1 MEYQKIANLIDDDT
15 LDQPSKF
22 RTRNWVEINDESRGA
37 YNVNSQIKFKT
48 TMLKSS
54 LCDYSDAYILV
65 KGTISVNNTAAQGA
79 AANNTNKKVIFKN
92 CAPFTNCI
100 SEINN
105 TQIDNAKDID
115 IVMPM
120 YNLIEYSDNYAK
132 TTGSIW
138 QYCKD
143 IPARNNNNEIT
154 EFTLVNTTDS
164 FKFKAKI
171 TGQTE
176 DDGTKDVEI
185 MVPLKYLSNFWR
197 TLEMPLINCEV
208 NLILTWS
215 STCVLISTNIPNQ
228 AAIFEIT
235 DTKLYVPVVTL
246 STQENTKFLQQLES
260 GFKRVINWNKYLSKP
275 ELLAQNPNLNHLVE
289 PSFQGVNRLFV
300 LAFEN
305 DNDGTSNEQS
315 YLPTVEIKDYNT
327 MINGE
332 NVFDQPIKNTKVT
345 YDNIRKIATGQGDD
359 YTTRCL
365 LNYPYFANT
374 YKMFAVN
381 LSKQQAL
388 DADPRAIQQ
397 INFTANIDRAAANK
411 SLLYSGRSKRNY
423 SRLFTGNSKSIV
435 NKIIFNLNTYKCFA
449 LVSTTLIK

>member
-1 MEYQKIANLIDDDT
+1 MEYQKIANLIDDIT
-15 LDQPSKF
+15 LNQPSKF
-22 RTRNWVEINDESRGA
+22 RTRNWIEINDESRGA

-65 KGTISVNNTAAQGA
+65 KGTITVNSTAAQGA

-105 TQIDNAKDID
+105 IQIDNAKDID

-132 TTGSIW
+132 TTGSLW

-143 IPARNNNNEIT
+143 IPAQNANDDIVIFLED
-154 EFTLVNTTDS
+154 NTTDS
-164 FKFKAKI
+164 FKFRAKI

-176 DDGTKDVEI
+176 NDGTKDVEI

-215 STCVLISTNIPNQ
+215 SRRDLIATAVQNQ
-228 AAIFEIT
+228 AAIFETT

-246 STQENTKFLQQLES
+246 STQENTKLLQQLKS

-275 ELLAQNPNLNHLVE
+275 KLLAQNPNLNHLVE
-289 PSFQGVNRLFV
+289 PIFQGINRLFA

-305 DNDGTSNEQS
+305 DNDRRSDDEY
-315 YLPTVEIKDYNT
+315 YLPTVEIKDYN
-327 MINGE
+327 IVIKGE
-332 NVFDQPIKNTKVT
+332 NFFDQPIKNNKIT
-345 YDNIRKIATGQGDD
+345 YDNIRKIAIGQGDD
-359 YTTRCL
+359 YTTGCL
-365 LNYPYFANT
+365 LDYPYFKDT
-374 YKMFAVN
+374 YKMIAVD

-388 DADPRAIQQ
+388 NADPRAIQQ
-397 INFTANIDRAAANK
+397 INFTANLDRA
-411 SLLYSGRSKRNY
+411 
-423 SRLFTGNSKSIV
+423 GNTRIYFILEEAKETILDFSQGIV
-435 NKIIFNLNTYKCFA
+435 KVL
-449 LVSTTLIK
+449 